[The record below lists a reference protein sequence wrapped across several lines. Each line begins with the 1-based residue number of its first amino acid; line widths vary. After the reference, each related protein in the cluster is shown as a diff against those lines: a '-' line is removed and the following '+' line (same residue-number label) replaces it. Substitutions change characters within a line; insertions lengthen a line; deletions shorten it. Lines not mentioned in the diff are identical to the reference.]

1 MTKLEYLTRLRNS
14 WFDYWS
20 QNVEQARRQ
29 HKFVIM
35 GQQYTENEQRELLN
49 IGAEPIVFNV
59 TFAMAEKIL
68 NTVRGKRYDLELKVN
83 GESRDPEIMQLMHN
97 QVTDLIFSQD
107 HYVEYSKA
115 LKEAIIGG
123 YSALYVGFGYNNE
136 DIEDDELTFKIRAI
150 NGTESFFF
158 DPHSNEPHKG
168 DGRYCGIIHR
178 LYKTSLEKMGY
189 SQIAELEFKDKDT
202 VPYIE
207 VTDLYLKKNDGI
219 TFYRFTNEKILETK
233 ELYGHRHLPLV
244 FHGGCSHY
252 IDNHEVTRPLGV
264 MCHYAQKAYNHCMAM
279 INYGAKYF
287 QNRYLMPQA
296 SVSND
301 KAQRFADPREL
312 LLEYAPVDGMQPI
325 VIPPTGSDPNLAVLM
340 QQALSLL
347 SQIWSDTTTIVKDSK
362 YSSAAAL
369 RDKLR
374 ENEGS
379 VTSYYF
385 AHQIT
390 LGQVG
395 KVLLSLL
402 PYQLAQDDE
411 TLEILINF
419 SRQTNVKIKISESLE
434 KQREKD
440 NELMLNVMQYL
451 GANGLANQQ
460 ISIELI
466 AEMLLNQDTVSSK
479 ILRDK
484 VLNVGQQ
491 LQEQAQQ
498 QAQQLAEQDIKLLE
512 IQTKKEAAELKAKV
526 DLIAEQLAVLR
537 EQMRNAHEE
546 KMLREKSSD
555 GA

>member
-1 MTKLEYLTRLRNS
+1 MANRLEYLTRLRNS

-20 QNVEQARRQ
+20 QNIEQARRQ
-29 HKFVIM
+29 HKFVVM
-35 GQQYTENEQRELLN
+35 GEQYTENEKRELLN

-68 NTVRGKRYDLELKVN
+68 NTVRGKKYDLELKVN
-83 GESRDPEIMQLMHN
+83 GKTPDSEVMCFMHESI
-97 QVTDLIFSQD
+97 TDLIFSQD

-136 DIEDDELTFKIRAI
+136 DVEDDELTFKIRAI

-168 DGRYCGIIHR
+168 DGRYCGITHR

-189 SQIAELEFKDKDT
+189 SQINHLEFKDKDT

-219 TFYRFTNEKILETK
+219 TFYRFTSEEILESK
-233 ELYGHRHLPLV
+233 ELYGHLYLPLI
-244 FHGGCSHY
+244 FHGGCSHF
-252 IDNHEVTRPLGV
+252 IEGREVTRPLGV
-264 MCHYAQKAYNHCMAM
+264 MCHYAQKTYNHCIAM
-279 INYGAKYF
+279 MNYGAKYF
-287 QNRYLMPQA
+287 QNRFLMPQA
-296 SVSND
+296 SVASS
-301 KAQRFADPREL
+301 KAQRFADPREM
-312 LLEYAPVDGMQPI
+312 LLEYTTVDGIQPI
-325 VIPPTGSDPNLAVLM
+325 VIPPTGSDPNLGVLM

-347 SQIWSDTTTIVKDSK
+347 SQIWSDTTSIVKDSK

-390 LGQVG
+390 LNQVG
-395 KVLLSLL
+395 NVLLSLL
-402 PYQLAQDDE
+402 PYKLAQDDG
-411 TLEILINF
+411 TLTSLINF
-419 SRQTNVKIKISESLE
+419 SRATNVKIKISESLE

-440 NELMLNVMQYL
+440 NELMLSVMQYL
-451 GANGLANQQ
+451 GPNNQQ
-460 ISIELI
+460 ISVELLG
-466 AEMLLNQDTVSSK
+466 EMLLNQDTVSSK
-479 ILRDK
+479 MLREK
-484 VLNVGQQ
+484 VLSIGQQ
-491 LQEQAQQ
+491 QQEQQM
-498 QAQQLAEQDIKLLE
+498 QAQEQPTEQEIKLLE
-512 IQTKKEAAELKAKV
+512 IQSKERIAELKAEV
-526 DLIAEQLAVLR
+526 DLLAEKLAVIR
-537 EQMRNAHEE
+537 EEMRNDHEE
-546 KMLREKSSD
+546 KMLREKS

>member
-1 MTKLEYLTRLRNS
+1 MGRKLEYLTRLRNS

-20 QNVEQARRQ
+20 QNIEQARRQ
-29 HKFVIM
+29 HKFVVM
-35 GQQYTENEQRELLN
+35 GEQYTENEQRELLS

-68 NTVRGKRYDLELKVN
+68 NTVRGKKYDLELKVN
-83 GESRDPEIMQLMHN
+83 EKTPDSEVMLSMHKSI
-97 QVTDLIFSQD
+97 TDLIFSQD

-123 YSALYVGFGYNNE
+123 YSALYIGFGYNNE
-136 DIEDDELTFKIRAI
+136 DVEDDELTFKIRAI

-168 DGRYCGIIHR
+168 DGRYCGITHR

-189 SQIAELEFKDKDT
+189 AQIERLEFKDKDT

-219 TFYRFTNEKILETK
+219 TFYRFTSEEILETK
-233 ELYGHRHLPLV
+233 ELYGHLHLPLV
-244 FHGGCSHY
+244 FHGGCSHF
-252 IDNHEVTRPLGV
+252 IEGREVTRPLGV
-264 MCHYAQKAYNHCMAM
+264 MCHYAQKTYNHCIAM
-279 INYGAKYF
+279 MNYGAKYF
-287 QNRYLMPQA
+287 QNRFLMPQA
-296 SVSND
+296 SVPSS
-301 KAQRFADPREL
+301 KAQRFADPREM
-312 LLEYAPVDGMQPI
+312 LLEYTTVDGIQPI
-325 VIPPTGSDPNLAVLM
+325 VIPPTGSDPNLAILM

-347 SQIWSDTTTIVKDSK
+347 SQIWSDTTSIVKDSK

-390 LGQVG
+390 LNQVG
-395 KVLLSLL
+395 NVLLSLL
-402 PYQLAQDDE
+402 PYKLAQDDE
-411 TLEILINF
+411 TLTSLINF
-419 SRQTNVKIKISESLE
+419 SRATNVKIKISESLE

-440 NELMLNVMQYL
+440 NELMLSVMQYL
-451 GANGLANQQ
+451 GPNNQQ
-460 ISIELI
+460 ISVELLG
-466 AEMLLNQDTVSSK
+466 EMLLNQDTVSSK
-479 ILRDK
+479 MLREK
-484 VLNVGQQ
+484 VLSIGQQ
-491 LQEQAQQ
+491 QEAQAQQ
-498 QAQQLAEQDIKLLE
+498 QAQQPTEQEIKLLE

-537 EQMRNAHEE
+537 EQMRNDHEE
-546 KMLREKSSD
+546 KMLREKS
-555 GA
+555 GT

>member
-1 MTKLEYLTRLRNS
+1 MGTRLEYLTRLRNS

-20 QNVEQARRQ
+20 GNIEQARRQ
-29 HKFVIM
+29 HKFVVM
-35 GQQYTENEQRELLN
+35 GEQYTENEKRELLS

-68 NTVRGKRYDLELKVN
+68 NTVRGKKYDLELKVN
-83 GESRDPEIMQLMHN
+83 GESPDPQVMQFMHGSI
-97 QVTDLIFSQD
+97 TDLIFSQD

-123 YSALYVGFGYNNE
+123 YSALYIGFGYNNE

-168 DGRYCGIIHR
+168 DGRYCGITHR

-189 SQIAELEFKDKDT
+189 AQIERLEFKDKDT

-219 TFYRFTNEKILETK
+219 TFYRFTNEEILESK

-252 IDNHEVTRPLGV
+252 IDNREVTRPLGV
-264 MCHYAQKAYNHCMAM
+264 MCHYAQKTYNHCIAM
-279 INYGAKYF
+279 MNYGAKYF
-287 QNRYLMPQA
+287 QNRFLMPQA
-296 SVSND
+296 SVASS
-301 KAQRFADPREL
+301 KTLRFADPREM
-312 LLEYAPVDGMQPI
+312 LLEYATVDGIQPI

-347 SQIWSDTTTIVKDSK
+347 SQIWSDTTNIVKDSK

-390 LGQVG
+390 LNQVG
-395 KVLLSLL
+395 NVLLSLL
-402 PYQLAQDDE
+402 PYKLAQDDE
-411 TLEILINF
+411 TLSSLINF
-419 SRQTNVKIKISESLE
+419 SRSTNVKIKISESLE

-451 GANGLANQQ
+451 GPANQQ
-460 ISIELI
+460 ISVELLG
-466 AEMLLNQDTVSSK
+466 EMLLNQDTVSSK

-484 VLNVGQQ
+484 VLSIGQQ
-491 LQEQAQQ
+491 QQEQQMQ
-498 QAQQLAEQDIKLLE
+498 QAQQPSEQEIKLLE
-512 IQTKKEAAELKAKV
+512 IQSKERIAELKAEV
-526 DLIAEQLAVLR
+526 DLLAEKLAVMR
-537 EQMRNAHEE
+537 EEMRNAHEE
-546 KMLREKSSD
+546 KMLREKS